1 MARAQEFKELGD
13 ESSITLLEWCYDY
26 LLNRYGLPKHADK
39 KFQSML
45 FTCQHHKSR
54 SSRIG
59 LFGRFLCLHDDLSNS
74 DLRVYLDI
82 IDAAY
87 KLVLNF
93 QIQDTDELPL
103 IPTVSIL
110 LLF

>member
-45 FTCQHHKSR
+45 FTCQHHKNR

-59 LFGRFLCLHDDLSNS
+59 LFGRFLCLHDDLKNS